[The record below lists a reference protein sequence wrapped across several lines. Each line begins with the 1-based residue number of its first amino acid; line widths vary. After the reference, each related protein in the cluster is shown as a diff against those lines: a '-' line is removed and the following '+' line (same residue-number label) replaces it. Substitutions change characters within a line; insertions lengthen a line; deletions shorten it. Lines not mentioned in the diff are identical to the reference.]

1 MLFSY
6 ITTYKVTIG
15 YRPYHL
21 VYGLHPLKP
30 IEYIIPIIGGDERD
44 SILMRVL
51 INRITELET
60 L

>member
-1 MLFSY
+1 
-6 ITTYKVTIG
+6 
-15 YRPYHL
+15 

-30 IEYIIPIIGGDERD
+30 IEYIISIIGGDERD
-44 SILMRVL
+44 NILMRVL

>member
-1 MLFSY
+1 
-6 ITTYKVTIG
+6 
-15 YRPYHL
+15 

-44 SILMRVL
+44 NILMRVL